1 MLRKGSANFGWM
13 LFMVSLAA
21 NLVMGA
27 MLAGCLSNKGAEPQS
42 WPSSDASFRQLK
54 DVAERLGVEVDAKSE
69 AIDVATSIRVLLND
83 AEVKVPSLLSES
95 ASRASIAILNKD
107 DKELLLKQKA
117 FLESLQ
123 GKRVLV
129 IPQKRMVP
137 STESSESVK

>member
-1 MLRKGSANFGWM
+1 MLRKGSANFAWM

-21 NLVMGA
+21 NLAMGA
-27 MLAGCLSNKGAEPQS
+27 MLAGCLSNKGADPQS
-42 WPSSDASFRQLK
+42 RSSRDASFGQLK

-69 AIDVATSIRVLLND
+69 AIDIATAIRVLLND

-95 ASRASIAILNKD
+95 ASRASLAILNKD

-129 IPQKRMVP
+129 IPQKRMMS

>member
-1 MLRKGSANFGWM
+1 MLRKGSANFVWM
-13 LFMVSLAA
+13 LFIVSLAA

-27 MLAGCLSNKGAEPQS
+27 MLAGCLSNKRANPHPR
-42 WPSSDASFRQLK
+42 PSSDASFSQLK

-69 AIDVATSIRVLLND
+69 AIDIATSIRVLLND
-83 AEVKVPSLLSES
+83 AEVKVPILLSES
-95 ASRASIAILNKD
+95 ASRASLAILNKD

-129 IPQKRMVP
+129 IPQKRMMP
-137 STESSESVK
+137 SAESSESVK

>member
-42 WPSSDASFRQLK
+42 RPSSDASFRQLK

-69 AIDVATSIRVLLND
+69 AIDIATSIRVLLND

-129 IPQKRMVP
+129 IPQKRMIP
-137 STESSESVK
+137 SAESSESVK

>member
-27 MLAGCLSNKGAEPQS
+27 MLAGCLSNKRADPQS
-42 WPSSDASFRQLK
+42 RPSSDASFRHLK
-54 DVAERLGVEVDAKSE
+54 DVAERLGIEVDTKSE
-69 AIDVATSIRVLLND
+69 AIDIATSIRVLLND
-83 AEVKVPSLLSES
+83 AEVKVPSLLSET

-129 IPQKRMVP
+129 IPQKRMMS

>member
-1 MLRKGSANFGWM
+1 MLRKGSANFGW
-13 LFMVSLAA
+13 LLLIVSLTA
-21 NLVMGA
+21 NLVMGV
-27 MLAGCLSNKGAEPQS
+27 MLAGCLSNKAVDSQTRPM
-42 WPSSDASFRQLK
+42 SDASLRQLK

-69 AIDVATSIRVLLND
+69 AIDIATSIRVLLND

-95 ASRASIAILNKD
+95 ASRASLAILNKD
-107 DKELLLKQKA
+107 DKELLVKQRA

-137 STESSESVK
+137 SAEPSESVK

>member
-21 NLVMGA
+21 NLVMGV
-27 MLAGCLSNKGAEPQS
+27 MLAGCLSNKAADPQ
-42 WPSSDASFRQLK
+42 PRPTSDASLSQLK
-54 DVAERLGVEVDAKSE
+54 DVAERLGVGVDAKSE
-69 AIDVATSIRVLLND
+69 AIDVATAIRVLLND
-83 AEVKVPSLLSES
+83 AEVKVPSLLSDS
-95 ASRASIAILNKD
+95 ASRASLAILNKN

-129 IPQKRMVP
+129 IPQKRMIP
-137 STESSESVK
+137 SAVSSESVK